1 LPPLVG
7 LSDARAVRH
16 GAGAID
22 SARSGSVRVVQITDT
37 HLSPGKRHFAPN
49 WAPLADWI
57 HSVRPDLVV
66 HTGDLSVD
74 GADVEADL
82 IHCAE
87 LLRALPCPV
96 LSVPGNHDVGDLP
109 GTRQPVDAERLDRW
123 RRIVGPDR
131 WVHDQPGW
139 RLIGLNSQVIGA
151 GSDEEMAQFAWL
163 EGLLDASEGRGVV
176 VFTHKPVF
184 VDRPDEGDTGYWS
197 LRPTPRRRLL
207 DLLERHGVALVASG
221 HLHRAWT
228 GSHAGTRYLWAPASS
243 FTVGP
248 MERDMPGERIL
259 GAVIHTLDE
268 TVSSEIVAL
277 PTLQPFVIDD
287 VIHEVYP
294 RHVPAE
300 AAS

>member
-1 LPPLVG
+1 M
-7 LSDARAVRH
+7 R
-16 GAGAID
+16 I
-22 SARSGSVRVVQITDT
+22 VQITDT
-37 HLSPGKRHFAPN
+37 HLSPGKQHFLPN
-49 WAPLADWI
+49 WAPLADWLHGI
-57 HSVRPDLVV
+57 RADLVV

-82 IHCAE
+82 VQCAG
-87 LLRALPCPV
+87 LLRTLPCPV
-96 LSVPGNHDVGDLP
+96 LTVPGNHDVGDLP

-139 RLIGLNSQVIGA
+139 RLIGLNSQVIGM
-151 GSDEEMAQFAWL
+151 GSDDEAAQFAWF
-163 EGLLDASEGRGVV
+163 EDALDGAEGRGVA
-176 VFTHKPVF
+176 VFLHKPVF

-197 LRPTPRRRLL
+197 IRPTPRRRLL
-207 DLLERHGVALVASG
+207 ELFERHGVALVASG

-228 GSHAGTRYLWAPASS
+228 GLHAGTRYVWGPSS
-243 FTVGP
+243 GFTVGP
-248 MERDMPGERIL
+248 MERDMPGDRIL

-268 TVSSEIVAL
+268 TVESEIVAL
-277 PTLQPFVIDD
+277 PALHPFVIDD

-294 RHVPAE
+294 RHAPVE